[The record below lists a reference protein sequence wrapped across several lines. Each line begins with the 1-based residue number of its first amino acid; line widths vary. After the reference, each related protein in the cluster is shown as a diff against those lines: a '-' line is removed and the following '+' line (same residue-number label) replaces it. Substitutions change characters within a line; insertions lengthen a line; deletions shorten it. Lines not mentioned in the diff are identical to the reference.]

1 MYRRKI
7 HDDND
12 DGHDRWLIS
21 YADFITLLFAFFVV
35 MYATSTINL
44 NKYQA
49 LSNAVVT
56 AFQGQPG
63 QTPSMNTQNPS
74 ALQNQSAV
82 LKPLPLSYLYQ
93 EKKQRDLEKVRA
105 IGQQLANVLSV
116 WIDQKTLSVQQGDF
130 GIDITIQSG
139 LLFKA
144 DQTNLS
150 DQGPYII
157 KLISEE
163 LKNESRTIQV
173 EGHIDRNMFSTDTN
187 PDIRRWE
194 TTASQAARVA
204 AILGSRGI
212 NNKRLSAIGLADTKP
227 ASISENELAQT
238 INNRI
243 IIRILTSESNAQ
255 QAANNANTRQ
265 VEILP
270 KTAEAAEE
278 TPAATSS
285 ESVNEA
291 VKEPVQAEP
300 AIVSANP

>member
-7 HDDND
+7 HDDSD

-163 LKNESRTIQV
+163 LKNEYRTIQV
-173 EGHIDRNMFSTDTN
+173 EGHIDRHMFSTDAN

-212 NNKRLSAIGLADTKP
+212 SNKRLSAIGLADTKP

-265 VEILP
+265 LEILP
-270 KTAEAAEE
+270 KTAESVEE
-278 TPAATSS
+278 APAATPT
-285 ESVNEA
+285 EPPIEA
-291 VKEPVQAEP
+291 VKKPAQAAP